1 LRVERQKYLVF
12 GRDMRL
18 VGYEV
23 GADRERVALTPK
35 SSQETRALG
44 KFLQGLEFSFGVLRV
59 GEIERHLEA
68 FDVWE
73 PG

>member
-1 LRVERQKYLVF
+1 MK
-12 GRDMRL
+12 
-18 VGYEV
+18 V
-23 GADRERVALTPK
+23 GADRERVVLTPK

-59 GEIERHLEA
+59 GEIERHLEG